1 MYTSLSNYKE
11 ANTLDMRTALIQDWV
26 EEGYSV
32 DDMVFRLRANNIPT
46 ANKTVRKI
54 LHSLGYTYDNSEKA
68 WARTSKPT
76 PIDLS
81 DKRVQPLKPITEPI
95 VIEQPNIL
103 PSTQTLLSMLDISPS
118 ELQALKEVARKQL
131 SNPTTVE
138 SSNIHDSISKLK
150 FTDRANKTFYVS
162 REVSLKAT
170 EFSEK
175 HTIKLS
181 HLIELALLEV
191 MERYK

>member
-1 MYTSLSNYKE
+1 M
-11 ANTLDMRTALIQDWV
+11 DMRTALIQDWV

-32 DDMVFRLRANNIPT
+32 DEMVFRLRANHIPT

-54 LHSLGYTYDNSEKA
+54 LHSLGYRYDNSAKRWE
-68 WARTSKPT
+68 RTTQPT
-76 PIDLS
+76 TIDLS
-81 DKRVQPLKPITEPI
+81 DKRVQPLKPISEPI
-95 VIEQPNIL
+95 IIEQPDLL
-103 PSTQTLLSMLDISPS
+103 PSTQTLLSMLDLTHS
-118 ELQALKEVARKQL
+118 ELQALKELANKQL
-131 SNPTTVE
+131 NNPTTVE
-138 SSNIHDSISKLK
+138 SNNIHDSISKLK

-162 REVSLKAT
+162 REVALKAT